1 MTNEFIEFVKDQMA
15 RLGPIVSRRMFSGA
29 GLYHDGVIFAL
40 TLREVL
46 YFKVDEGNRA
56 AYEAEGLSPFSYQ
69 VKGRTV
75 EIGSYRRVPER
86 LFDDADEMV
95 DWARAAL
102 AAGRR
107 AQAKKTRRRPA

>member
-1 MTNEFIEFVKDQMA
+1 M
-15 RLGPIVSRRMFSGA
+15 
-29 GLYHDGVIFAL
+29 
-40 TLREVL
+40 
-46 YFKVDEGNRA
+46 
-56 AYEAEGLSPFSYQ
+56 PFSYQ